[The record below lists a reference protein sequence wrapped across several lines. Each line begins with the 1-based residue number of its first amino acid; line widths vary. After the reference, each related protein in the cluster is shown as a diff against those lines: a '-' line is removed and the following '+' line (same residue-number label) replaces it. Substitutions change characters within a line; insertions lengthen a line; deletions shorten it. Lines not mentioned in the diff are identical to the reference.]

1 MTELKI
7 PRENA
12 NDDTVLITSI
22 EIKDGQFIK
31 IDDLV
36 FTFET
41 SKASIEFNA
50 PTEGYIYL
58 KNLSVGQ
65 QIYVDTVIGKIHAQK
80 KDDEIKD
87 LSDTP
92 KKNPTLIN
100 NSDNSNI
107 SNVAKDLLNSGKI
120 PVKNSKWLT
129 SKNFIDN
136 ENTFE
141 KNTAVKSRLPFKDNK
156 LPKIQHKLKGIN
168 SRKIH
173 EINALEIS
181 SPHLNSTIGINIDIQ
196 GRRVTNEFFNNSI
209 LDLLIYE
216 TSLLLKTSFKDLN
229 AAFLNH
235 ENIIYFEDVI
245 PGIAMDDKNN
255 LSVIAMSDTK
265 NLFDLGKQIIDA
277 VIRFDDKKL
286 TAKDTRE
293 TTFTITDLSGLDV
306 NYVLPLINGFQ
317 TFILSVCK
325 SKYGY
330 QLYGTFD
337 HRVTEGKRFSDFL
350 SELKRRVELFEN
362 NHDVFQKIKKECYY
376 CTKSLN
382 EEQSLGSRGFLKI
395 DDGESEKLICRNCY
409 EGW

>member
-80 KDDEIKD
+80 KDDKIKD

-129 SKNFIDN
+129 SKNFIDD
-136 ENTFE
+136 ENAFE
-141 KNTAVKSRLPFKDNK
+141 KNTAIKSRLPFKDNK
-156 LPKIQHKLKGIN
+156 LPKIQHKIKGIN

-196 GRRVTNEFFNNSI
+196 
-209 LDLLIYE
+209 
-216 TSLLLKTSFKDLN
+216 
-229 AAFLNH
+229 
-235 ENIIYFEDVI
+235 
-245 PGIAMDDKNN
+245 
-255 LSVIAMSDTK
+255 
-265 NLFDLGKQIIDA
+265 
-277 VIRFDDKKL
+277 
-286 TAKDTRE
+286 
-293 TTFTITDLSGLDV
+293 
-306 NYVLPLINGFQ
+306 
-317 TFILSVCK
+317 
-325 SKYGY
+325 
-330 QLYGTFD
+330 
-337 HRVTEGKRFSDFL
+337 
-350 SELKRRVELFEN
+350 
-362 NHDVFQKIKKECYY
+362 
-376 CTKSLN
+376 
-382 EEQSLGSRGFLKI
+382 
-395 DDGESEKLICRNCY
+395 
-409 EGW
+409 